1 MARGQGDWEQLE
13 RRGAESELNA
23 DEILRLLIE
32 AGVDFVVIGGF
43 AVIAHGYLRA
53 TKDIDIVPRPT
64 AENRDTLERALMSI
78 NARPIEQADLRPD
91 EMPVQ
96 WGIGA
101 LSHGGNW
108 ALQTDHGRI
117 DILQYIDRVDVVET
131 YSELRD
137 QAIEADV
144 PDRAWHVIAQH
155 CHAVRHGGRSAIR
168 QGRLDQSHA
177 SRTGAEEDQPAPR
190 QDARKGRRKRT
201 GQPRPR
207 GSDGRH
213 RGNQWVCRLRSR
225 CQKVDYEVGGLVDN
239 MGGVHVPSRLDEEE
253 PRVVDFL
260 TGLVVELDR
269 TRKSIDEA

>member
-144 PDRAWHVIAQH
+144 PDVGVVRFASLEHLELMKRVAGRPQDMNDLAQLEDIRAD
-155 CHAVRHGGRSAIR
+155 S
-168 QGRLDQSHA
+168 
-177 SRTGAEEDQPAPR
+177 
-190 QDARKGRRKRT
+190 K
-201 GQPRPR
+201 
-207 GSDGRH
+207 
-213 RGNQWVCRLRSR
+213 
-225 CQKVDYEVGGLVDN
+225 
-239 MGGVHVPSRLDEEE
+239 
-253 PRVVDFL
+253 
-260 TGLVVELDR
+260 
-269 TRKSIDEA
+269 